1 MKNTPPTFKDYGNL
15 VSALEKVKG
24 VAEYINEEKRIS
36 ENIQKLLQIQ
46 ASISSN
52 VVGFKKI

>member
-1 MKNTPPTFKDYGNL
+1 MKNTPTNFKDYGNL
-15 VSALEKVKG
+15 VFALEKVKG

-52 VVGFKKI
+52 VVSF